1 MPLALRPRSRK
12 KGREKV
18 MFLEEAGANQ
28 LFVLLLI
35 GIIGI
40 VLLVVALVAYLVL
53 GGREKKRKEE
63 RSLAAEPIEPAPKKA
78 PTPVDDSQPF
88 FEVMRVLRDRTN
100 NNIIVEVEG
109 RRYKRLA
116 DIRDGRVGRQ
126 IVQAAADLVK
136 FSGVMGVRSAAWADQ
151 EAEPQKPAAPQPSP
165 LPDKDRTMLKP
176 RPKGGMLRF
185 IDNPPP
191 EVTEVKPAASQP
203 AVEKKPDHPRAAPSP
218 AASALPPETAEFL
231 QDPDRHGVRPA
242 PRVKAPAPPPSPAK
256 APDKPS
262 IGGFFGRALKPVTTE
277 PTPQRSMIDEI
288 EDILQQLIARAPSP
302 LGREIHVRTGPDG
315 AIQLDVDGVIYN
327 SADEV
332 PDVVAR
338 ELIKAAVRQWEK
350 SR

>member
-1 MPLALRPRSRK
+1 
-12 KGREKV
+12 
-18 MFLEEAGANQ
+18 MFLEEAGTNQ
-28 LFVLLLI
+28 LFILLLI

-40 VLLVVALVAYLVL
+40 VLLVVALVAYFVFSRDR
-53 GGREKKRKEE
+53 GKKREE
-63 RSLAAEPIEPAPKKA
+63 RPLAVEPTEPAPEKT
-78 PTPVDDSQPF
+78 PEPVDDSQPF

-136 FSGVMGVRSAAWADQ
+136 FAGVMGVRSAARVADQ
-151 EAEPQKPAAPQPSP
+151 ATELQEPATLQPSP
-165 LPDKDRTMLKP
+165 RPDKERTIPEP
-176 RPKGGMLRF
+176 RPQGGMLRF

-191 EVTEVKPAASQP
+191 EVKPAAPQP
-203 AVEKKPDHPRAAPSP
+203 PAKEKPDHPEAAPSP

-231 QDPDRHGVRPA
+231 SDPDRHGVQLPPGA
-242 PRVKAPAPPPSPAK
+242 QSPTPPPFPTET
-256 APDKPS
+256 PDKPS
-262 IGGFFGRALKPVTTE
+262 IGGFFGRAFKPRTTA
-277 PTPQRSMIDEI
+277 PTPRRSMIEEI
-288 EDILQQLIARAPSP
+288 EDILQQLIAKAPSP
-302 LGREIHVRTGPDG
+302 LGREIHVRTGLHG
-315 AIQLDVDGVIYN
+315 AIQLDVDGVIYH

-350 SR
+350 SQ